1 MNRYPEQEQ
10 EQEQDSEASEA
21 TLDMLDEDS
30 ASEPDEMLTQP
41 ASGQAGCHRPDRRA
55 LQIRRAIEWHRERV
69 ALRALIDDWGD
80 EPGDERDAE
89 QQDRAHH

>member
-1 MNRYPEQEQ
+1 MNRYLEQEQ

-21 TLDMLDEDS
+21 TPDMLDEDS
-30 ASEPDEMLTQP
+30 APDEVLTQQ
-41 ASGQAGCHRPDRRA
+41 ASGQAGYHRPDRRA

-80 EPGDERDAE
+80 ESGDERDAE